1 METKQKKVKNL
12 YIRTLKEFKDELITQ
27 LGDIPYKIQKGD
39 GKGNIYEGIINTF
52 GLFPFNEPDN
62 YKDGNLKFVIDYKY
76 FDEVKSIDG
85 IEKTTGSSFRYKNDK
100 LNLDIT
106 YNITKFQKPK
116 YPIYVVSYGRYDLR
130 EHTIDSLE
138 EMGVDYYICVQ
149 EREKELYENSKK
161 EYGWNGTIITSP
173 NTNDGSSL
181 QRNTCWEHSKKNGFK
196 KFWLLDDN
204 MTGWYYFN
212 MLEKVKIK
220 NPYVFT
226 HLEDVMDNTI
236 EPVGIVSHCYNFD
249 VRMNELRNPFQ
260 INTKNYSSCLID
272 TEICG
277 DIRFRL
283 KYNEDIDLTLQVL
296 ERGIKTL
303 GFNIFLS
310 GKKATKTIKG
320 GNTDS
325 IYKDNTSNEDKML
338 DKYLCLYNT
347 WENSVIKPYIKQT
360 NSQHTDG
367 RTHHKISWDNISKVF
382 NNEKVITPKIK
393 KKKLNFEDLGI
404 KMIVNK

>member
-1 METKQKKVKNL
+1 MVNGCQIIPVQPFGYNYLGGKLLALISTSHQVREIFNNKYEGKCDILHWETTSL
-12 YIRTLKEFKDELITQ
+12 Y
-27 LGDIPYKIQKGD
+27 GDIKGVSQYDGLKPFVRYVDLTESENFLFPTDETYQPILKSLREYYGVDEFGGRLVEQKGS
-39 GKGNIYEGIINTF
+39 GPKMREFNKVISIIKTI
-52 GLFPFNEPDN
+52 
-62 YKDGNLKFVIDYKY
+62 LK
-76 FDEVKSIDG
+76 
-85 IEKTTGSSFRYKNDK
+85 
-100 LNLDIT
+100 
-106 YNITKFQKPK
+106 
-116 YPIYVVSYGRYDLR
+116 
-130 EHTIDSLE
+130 
-138 EMGVDYYICVQ
+138 
-149 EREKELYENSKK
+149 
-161 EYGWNGTIITSP
+161 
-173 NTNDGSSL
+173 
-181 QRNTCWEHSKKNGFK
+181 
-196 KFWLLDDN
+196 
-204 MTGWYYFN
+204 
-212 MLEKVKIK
+212 
-220 NPYVFT
+220 
-226 HLEDVMDNTI
+226 
-236 EPVGIVSHCYNFD
+236 
-249 VRMNELRNPFQ
+249 
-260 INTKNYSSCLID
+260 
-272 TEICG
+272 
-277 DIRFRL
+277 
-283 KYNEDIDLTLQVL
+283 